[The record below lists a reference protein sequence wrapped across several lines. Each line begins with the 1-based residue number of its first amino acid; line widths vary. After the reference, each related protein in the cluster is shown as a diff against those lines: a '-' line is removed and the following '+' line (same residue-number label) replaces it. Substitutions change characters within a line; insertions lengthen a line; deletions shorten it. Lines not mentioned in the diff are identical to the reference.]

1 MMSAG
6 HALKSF
12 GWLVAKDL
20 AEEARGRRVWPGML
34 LLGLVLVLLL
44 GVQTELPIAHKP
56 QVVSASLWLAVFF
69 AGTLALD
76 RSFAGEREEGCWRAL
91 LLYPLPP
98 AVIFLA
104 KVVVNCLALGL
115 LECVL
120 IPTFAVVSDT
130 PFLRRPFSLA
140 MVASLGNL
148 GFAAVGVLVSSLT
161 AGLSHRGSLLALLLL
176 PLATPVMLASAEATR
191 LLVLDAV
198 GEQWWRWVQM
208 LAAFVV
214 LFMTMGLLVFE
225 FAIED

>member
-1 MMSAG
+1 MSAG

-56 QVVSASLWLAVFF
+56 QVVSASLWLAV
-69 AGTLALD
+69 
-76 RSFAGEREEGCWRAL
+76 

-191 LLVLDAV
+191 LLVLDDV